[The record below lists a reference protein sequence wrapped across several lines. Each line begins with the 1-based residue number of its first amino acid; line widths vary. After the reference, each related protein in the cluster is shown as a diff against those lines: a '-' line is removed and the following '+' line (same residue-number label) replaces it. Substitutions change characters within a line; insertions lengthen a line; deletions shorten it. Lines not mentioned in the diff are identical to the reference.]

1 MTDLTLTMKAE
12 LCAYAHTS
20 RHDCWAVVN
29 VKAPLFESETRVP
42 IDVVAVIDV
51 SGSMAGAKLELVKKT
66 LLFVIDQLK
75 ECDRFSLV
83 TYDTNVYLKF
93 GMIKMTQDNKA
104 IATSTVEAIRAG
116 SSTNL
121 CGGLLKGMEEIA
133 YNSGSEKAKV
143 QSVLLLTDGLA
154 NQGVRT
160 KDGILAEMMR
170 IQNPQGEKVAKQ
182 KFDGTV
188 YTFGFGADHDAGMLA
203 AISTQ
208 GGGVYYFIDT
218 NEKIP
223 ESFADC
229 LGGLLSV
236 VGQNLSLKLEVQ
248 GDNQLNEVHS
258 SRTVNWTTPNKSCE
272 ISLGDIQSEEGRDI
286 VMSLI
291 LPALAASTTE
301 SVLKAT
307 ISYFNVISSSMQ
319 TISCDLVVSRTDAA
333 PGAPDPDLD
342 QQRNRVVAAAA
353 LKQSKA
359 LADQENLVGAK
370 TLLDE
375 TIAAIE
381 QSVSA
386 QSNFSKALLVD
397 LRTSLGSVQSRNV
410 YLSHGEKF
418 MCSKVQTH
426 SSQRSNYVDDQD
438 YYQGSSKMSIRLKS
452 KSIAP
457 RAPSQESTTHQP
469 AQPQIDLLTPQPGPP
484 RHPRPPRRSQGT
496 ETFQPPPLPPTLSN
510 GAAPPPPPPLPPIL
524 FAPSNGAA
532 PPPPPPPPTLPPT
545 LFETSHR
552 AAPL

>member
-1 MTDLTLTMKAE
+1 
-12 LCAYAHTS
+12 
-20 RHDCWAVVN
+20 
-29 VKAPLFESETRVP
+29 
-42 IDVVAVIDV
+42 
-51 SGSMAGAKLELVKKT
+51 MAGAKLELVKKT

-353 LKQSKA
+353 LKQAKA
-359 LADQENLVGAK
+359 LADQGNLVGAK

-397 LRTSLGSVQSRNV
+397 LRTSLGSLQSRNV

-426 SSQRSNYVDDQD
+426 SAQRSNYVDGQD
-438 YYQGSSKMSIRLKS
+438 YYQGSSKMAIRVKS

-457 RAPSQESTTHQP
+457 RAPTQESTTHQP
-469 AQPQIDLLTPQPGPP
+469 AQPQRALLKPQAVPP
-484 RHPRPPRRSQGT
+484 RHALPWQSQGT
-496 ETFQPPPLPPTLSN
+496 ETFPPSPLPP
-510 GAAPPPPPPLPPIL
+510 AAIL
-524 FAPSNGAA
+524 FAPPNGAA
-532 PPPPPPPPTLPPT
+532 PPPPPPPPPLPPTLFASSSGAAPPPPPPPPPHPLTLFAPPNGAVPPPPPLPPT

>member
-1 MTDLTLTMKAE
+1 MASPATTDLTLTMKAE

-29 VKAPLFESETRVP
+29 VKAPFFEPETRVP

-51 SGSMAGAKLELVKKT
+51 SGSMAGVKIELVKKT
-66 LLFVIDQLK
+66 LLFVIGQLK

-83 TYDTNVYLKF
+83 TYDSDVYLKF
-93 GMIKMTQDNKA
+93 GLIKMTQDNKA
-104 IATSTVEAIRAG
+104 RATSTVEAIIDG

-133 YNSGSEKAKV
+133 YNSGPEKAKV

-154 NQGVRT
+154 NQGVTTR
-160 KDGILAEMMR
+160 DGILAEMMR
-170 IQNPQGEKVAKQ
+170 IQSPQGEKVASK

-208 GGGVYYFIDT
+208 GGGVYYFIDS

-236 VGQNLSLKLEVQ
+236 VGQNLSLKLEIQ

-258 SRTVNWTTPNKSCE
+258 SRTVNWTTPNKRCE

-353 LKQSKA
+353 LKQAQA
-359 LADQENLVGAK
+359 LADQGNLEGAK
-370 TLLDE
+370 TLLNE
-375 TIAAIE
+375 TIANIE
-381 QSVSA
+381 RSISA
-386 QSNFSKALLVD
+386 QSDFSKALLVD
-397 LRTSLGSVQSRNV
+397 LRTSLRSLQSRDE
-410 YLSHGEKF
+410 YLSHGKQY
-418 MCSKVQTH
+418 MCSKTQTH
-426 SSQRSNYVDDQD
+426 TEQRSNFVDEQT
-438 YYQGSSKMSIRLKS
+438 YYSSAS
-452 KSIAP
+452 KAASRVASKTVASSSVP
-457 RAPSQESTTHQP
+457 AHASQPSQ
-469 AQPQIDLLTPQPGPP
+469 
-484 RHPRPPRRSQGT
+484 
-496 ETFQPPPLPPTLSN
+496 
-510 GAAPPPPPPLPPIL
+510 GAAPPAASQKPSWTSRFSL
-524 FAPSNGAA
+524 FKK
-532 PPPPPPPPTLPPT
+532 
-545 LFETSHR
+545 
-552 AAPL
+552 